1 MTFAVE
7 DVTSKHLAADSDAD
21 ADAEELVDDS
31 TTGREFETEVWER
44 F

>member
-1 MTFAVE
+1 MIFAFE
-7 DVTSKHLAADSDAD
+7 DFNSKHLAADSD

-44 F
+44 L

>member
-1 MTFAVE
+1 MKTYFE
-7 DVTSKHLAADSDAD
+7 DVNSKHLAADRD

-31 TTGREFETEVWER
+31 TTGREFEIEAWER